1 MCPSDLQ
8 GPLIQG
14 TVLALDFM
22 AGASLWAEVLGTRED
37 GTVLL
42 QVVGSWVLGTGEHL
56 WTQRESDIT
65 FSGAPKSDRETRV
78 GVGTFFLR
86 RRKA

>member
-1 MCPSDLQ
+1 M
-8 GPLIQG
+8 
-14 TVLALDFM
+14 LALNSV
-22 AGASLWAEVLGTRED
+22 AGASLQAEVLGTRED

-42 QVVGSWVLGTGEHL
+42 QVFGSWVLGTGEHL
-56 WTQRESDIT
+56 WTHGESDIT
-65 FSGAPKSDRETRV
+65 LSGAPKRARETRV